1 LTTLHERPTIKLAG
15 GGSMSERKYK
25 IADYLA
31 SFCVN
36 VAAIGAGIS
45 LYKGNDILI
54 IALSFTTLF
63 LGYAILRRAYK

>member
-1 LTTLHERPTIKLAG
+1 
-15 GGSMSERKYK
+15 MSERKHK